1 MFLDKNE
8 SLTMMRLNRDVR
20 QENEDL
26 DRRGVNMFMRK
37 TDISMNSPRTA
48 LSNQLE
54 QLEKKQYE
62 LTKQVRIRELLV

>member
-1 MFLDKNE
+1 
-8 SLTMMRLNRDVR
+8 MMRLNRDVR
-20 QENEDL
+20 QESEDL

-37 TDISMNSPRTA
+37 TDATMNSPRTA

-62 LTKQVRIRELLV
+62 LTKQVRIRITSITLLIFR

>member
-1 MFLDKNE
+1 
-8 SLTMMRLNRDVR
+8 MRLNRDVR

>member
-1 MFLDKNE
+1 
-8 SLTMMRLNRDVR
+8 MRLNRDVR
-20 QENEDL
+20 QESEDL

-37 TDISMNSPRTA
+37 TDITMNSPRTA

-62 LTKQVRIRELLV
+62 LTKQVRIRITSITLLIFR

>member
-1 MFLDKNE
+1 
-8 SLTMMRLNRDVR
+8 MRLNRDVR
-20 QENEDL
+20 QESEDL

-37 TDISMNSPRTA
+37 TDITMNSPRTA

-62 LTKQVRIRELLV
+62 LTKQVRTRITSITLLVFR

>member
-1 MFLDKNE
+1 
-8 SLTMMRLNRDVR
+8 MRLNRDVR
-20 QENEDL
+20 QESEDL

-37 TDISMNSPRTA
+37 TDITMNSPRTA

-62 LTKQVRIRELLV
+62 LTKQVRIRITSITLLVFR